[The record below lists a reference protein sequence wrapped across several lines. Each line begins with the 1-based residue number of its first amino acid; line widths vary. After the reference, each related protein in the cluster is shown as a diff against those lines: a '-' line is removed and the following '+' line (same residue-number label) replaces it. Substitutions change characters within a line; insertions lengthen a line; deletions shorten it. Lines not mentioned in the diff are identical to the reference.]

1 MKQLVPGIILKL
13 NKVNVTFNFPFS
25 HILTWSSSAFF
36 KVSNNNVDI
45 FFINK
50 KYKKKGRKKKKVLVI
65 CVPSYH
71 FMLRHFTCKNEYMK
85 GGVMMHE

>member
-1 MKQLVPGIILKL
+1 MSRLI
-13 NKVNVTFNFPFS
+13 FPFLIFLLGQVQLFLKS
-25 HILTWSSSAFF
+25 PTIMLTF
-36 KVSNNNVDI
+36 